1 MFAHSHSFVAAHIT
15 FIPLLPELQSPHFS
29 SINITIHR
37 LAVNIYPDSGPVCL
51 FVCSVPAFLKSNHKR
66 YFFYIS
72 SIVVVVVVVLLTVLP
87 VGGAREEVLASSMKT
102 HSSVGSLTK
111 FTHKNHV

>member
-1 MFAHSHSFVAAHIT
+1 MGDLLFAHSHSFVAAHIT

-66 YFFYIS
+66 YFFIYIS
-72 SIVVVVVVVLLTVLP
+72 SIVVVVF
-87 VGGAREEVLASSMKT
+87 AC
-102 HSSVGSLTK
+102 
-111 FTHKNHV
+111 